1 MTIPANMSEAAGW
14 AAPLRVVI
22 TACDGVQPFPA
33 WNEVKRMFVPYLI
46 TYGNRSP
53 RDYVPIY
60 RLMQSWRAVRLAESV
75 WLADLDTDA
84 IAILRAVLHAMQLD
98 DTAAVLPLQRNG
110 SRSEEHTSELQS
122 LMRISYAVFCLK
134 KKNTKSRQNNR

>member
-46 TYGNRSP
+46 TYDNRSP

-75 WLADLDTDA
+75 WLAALDTDA

-98 DTAAVLPLQRNG
+98 EKATVLPLPRNG
-110 SRSEEHTSELQS
+110 SW
-122 LMRISYAVFCLK
+122 AA
-134 KKNTKSRQNNR
+134 NRASAAEAGWLSATTPQTN

>member
-46 TYGNRSP
+46 TYDNRSP

-75 WLADLDTDA
+75 WLADLDTAQID
-84 IAILRAVLHAMQLD
+84 ILRTGLPAMQREH
-98 DTAAVLPLQRNG
+98 TTPVLPLHHN
-110 SRSEEHTSELQS
+110 
-122 LMRISYAVFCLK
+122 
-134 KKNTKSRQNNR
+134 

>member
-1 MTIPANMSEAAGW
+1 MLIFFFFLMIPPPPISTPTYTLFPYATLFRSIPANMSEAAGW

-46 TYGNRSP
+46 TYDNRSP

-60 RLMQSWRAVRLAESV
+60 RLMQSWRAVRLAES
-75 WLADLDTDA
+75 D
-84 IAILRAVLHAMQLD
+84 R
-98 DTAAVLPLQRNG
+98 
-110 SRSEEHTSELQS
+110 
-122 LMRISYAVFCLK
+122 
-134 KKNTKSRQNNR
+134 KSVG